1 MPETSAAAAS
11 PPPTQLPESCP
22 VHPERACI
30 GTCKRCGVFLCV
42 ECRHPVE
49 STRCHACV
57 QVLQGNARPGLR
69 GLMWLAL
76 LMLAGQPVLFFS
88 VATTAQQ
95 AASGAGWRDI
105 WANMDWLSATG
116 YELLG
121 SGVLALYGLILTP
134 AYLMRRRWIPRQMQY
149 FLVCNLVLRG
159 VLVAVSRAM
168 MLPPGQ
174 LETAVPNLMGS
185 LLSGLL
191 MTGVWMFYFAKSN
204 DVKQTF
210 VT

>member
-1 MPETSAAAAS
+1 
-11 PPPTQLPESCP
+11 
-22 VHPERACI
+22 
-30 GTCKRCGVFLCV
+30 
-42 ECRHPVE
+42 
-49 STRCHACV
+49 
-57 QVLQGNARPGLR
+57 
-69 GLMWLAL
+69 MWLAL